1 MTQKAKRKVTGGR
14 PYNGRKAR
22 TPNTWTEAPDRRR
35 DCLSHVLKGKEKK
48 WVQVGGR
55 LGGGNLNS
63 FLAASAF
70 SVKEEARSSR
80 ESGKPERASATPAA

>member
-1 MTQKAKRKVTGGR
+1 MDRGTRQEKGLFIPCLKRE
-14 PYNGRKAR
+14 RK
-22 TPNTWTEAPDRRR
+22 EM
-35 DCLSHVLKGKEKK
+35 
-48 WVQVGGR
+48 GGR

>member
-1 MTQKAKRKVTGGR
+1 MTQKVKRKVTGGR

-22 TPNTWTEAPDRRR
+22 SSNAWTEAPDRRWDR
-35 DCLSHVLKGKEKK
+35 LSHVLKGKEKK

-70 SVKEEARSSR
+70 SVEEAARSSR
-80 ESGKPERASATPAA
+80 ESEKPERASATAMA